1 MSNYGNPNANKNGVQ
16 SSPASSGQSP
26 YMGYQQNAYQ
36 TGPNQSAIRRIECRR
51 LSGNQNSNRIRI
63 RTRATVR
70 TVSGAAETTAGIP
83 RECSEPICTGR
94 TQAPYQGQY
103 GQGYVQN
110 QTPGGQNVPNPG
122 SGYAPYRTQQ
132 PYAAQPQGYAPRQT
146 GPQPYAGM
154 QSGPQP
160 TYPGGQPGYA
170 GPGPHAAGGMGT
182 RAGCLSRARNV
193 NAPYRARFRN

>member
-36 TGPNQSAIRRIECRR
+36 TGPNQSAYQP
-51 LSGNQNSNRIRI
+51 GQNAGGYQVNQNSNPYQNPYQGYRQNPYQ
-63 RTRATVR
+63 
-70 TVSGAAETTAGIP
+70 GAAQNPRQGYAGNAQNP
-83 RECSEPICTGR
+83 YAQAGN
-94 TQAPYQGQY
+94 QAPYQGQY

-154 QSGPQP
+154 QRGSRGIQ
-160 TYPGGQPGYA
+160 YPR
-170 GPGPHAAGGMGT
+170 AACSRGMGT
-182 RAGCLSRARNV
+182 RAACLSRATER
-193 NAPYRARFRN
+193 